1 MNYTYLPENAARQ
14 WIDSGTVFDEFCRAQ
29 QKALSYAGGMYWKNQ
44 GEYDYLVKTTLD
56 NKQVR
61 LGRKCETTESTYA
74 AFHQHKRE
82 ADERVKS
89 LKAALKE
96 SERLNRALKVG
107 RVPSLVID
115 VLNVIYEAGL
125 SQHFTV
131 VGTHALYAYET
142 AAGVRIT
149 PGALATQ
156 DVDLLWDAR
165 KRVKFFTSMARLN
178 TSMLSIL
185 QRADPTFQRRDDQL
199 STAINSKGFE
209 VDFLR
214 RQAEGDDLHPVQL
227 SADEYDL
234 WAVQAT
240 NASLLTSA
248 PRFEQVVASV
258 SGKMARMVTIDPA
271 VFVKFKRWMAEQA
284 TTRPAAKR
292 RRDIL
297 QAGIVQA
304 LLDEKLLLPARPA
317 DP

>member
-1 MNYTYLPENAARQ
+1 
-14 WIDSGTVFDEFCRAQ
+14 
-29 QKALSYAGGMYWKNQ
+29 
-44 GEYDYLVKTTLD
+44 
-56 NKQVR
+56 
-61 LGRKCETTESTYA
+61 
-74 AFHQHKRE
+74 
-82 ADERVKS
+82 
-89 LKAALKE
+89 
-96 SERLNRALKVG
+96 
-107 RVPSLVID
+107 VPSLVID

-156 DVDLLWDAR
+156 DVDILWDAR